1 MWAWTEGRLKI
12 LVFVALIAVA
22 AALVASLVFLRAQ
35 SHPPEGADVV
45 MAEEG
50 RAQGYRGYRVR
61 AADILR
67 DLRSLWDLEDY
78 LLKRDPE
85 GPEPG
90 KERTSRGRG

>member
-1 MWAWTEGRLKI
+1 MWAWTEGRLKTLI
-12 LVFVALIAVA
+12 FVALIAVV

-45 MAEEG
+45 VAEEG
-50 RAQGYRGYRVR
+50 RTQGYRAR
-61 AADILR
+61 AVDILR

-85 GPEPG
+85 GAEPG

>member
-1 MWAWTEGRLKI
+1 MWAWTEGRLKTLI
-12 LVFVALIAVA
+12 FVALIVVA

-45 MAEEG
+45 VAEEG
-50 RAQGYRGYRVR
+50 RTQGSQGYRAR
-61 AADILR
+61 ARDILR
-67 DLRSLWDLEDY
+67 DLRSLWDLEDH
-78 LLKRDPE
+78 LLNRDPE

>member
-1 MWAWTEGRLKI
+1 
-12 LVFVALIAVA
+12 
-22 AALVASLVFLRAQ
+22 
-35 SHPPEGADVV
+35 